1 MIFISF
7 FLAIK
12 ETSCPFKRNNIPCDE
27 GPQIGRITDYQT
39 NVISYFIGCNK
50 YQKNERWHRFIK
62 VKPDEVDISL
72 LQNLFAGSIPVS
84 ICNYFLLFLF

>member
-7 FLAIK
+7 FLATK
-12 ETSCPFKRNNIPCDE
+12 ETSCPFKRNNIPCDG
-27 GPQIGRITDYQT
+27 GPQIGKITDYQT